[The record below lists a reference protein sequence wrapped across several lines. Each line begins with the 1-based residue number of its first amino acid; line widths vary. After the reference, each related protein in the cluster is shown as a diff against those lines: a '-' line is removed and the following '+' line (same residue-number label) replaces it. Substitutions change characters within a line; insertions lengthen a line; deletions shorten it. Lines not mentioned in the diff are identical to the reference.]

1 MPTVFEQIFG
11 NGQGGAQGLLG
22 NPAFMVGSG
31 LLSNQANPWGGAIQ
45 GLAAAQGYKLS
56 ESKMKKDAEKE
67 ARQAEL
73 QAMQM
78 KALQDAQ
85 SRQEYTKAL
94 LAAGSSQNPSLLQ
107 DPTYQAQLRQKAAA
121 YGDPTALE
129 QGGLL
134 APLGKNERT
143 NIEKMLIAAGVPEG
157 SPQWNESIMTYA
169 LKPKSSVTVNNG
181 LIKPP
186 AGYRFDP
193 NDPTAVIPL
202 TGGPADPAVSKEGRE
217 GAGNISRIDTSLN
230 NYRSA
235 LETYG
240 TQIVPN
246 AEKKV
251 LAASHKDLLLEMKE
265 LYKLGVLNGPDYEI
279 MLDVIEDPT
288 AVWTAAQ
295 GYDRKDLLK
304 QLDAVVVP
312 KLAAAKKLYEQQY
325 GRQFNSP
332 GPMGSSGSATDTT
345 KPRLK
350 YNPTTGQFE

>member
-31 LLSNQANPWGGAIQ
+31 LLSNQSNPWGGAIQ

-78 KALQDAQ
+78 EQLKQAQ
-85 SRQEYTKAL
+85 ERQKYTQAI
-94 LAAGSSQNPSLLQ
+94 LASASSQNPALLQ
-107 DPTYQAQLRQKAAA
+107 DPTFQSQLRQKAAA
-121 YGDPTALE
+121 YGDPAALE

-230 NYRSA
+230 NYRAA

-240 TQIVPN
+240 TQIVPT

-288 AVWTAAQ
+288 AVWTKAQ
-295 GYDRKDLLK
+295 GYDRQDLLK

-312 KLAAAKKLYEQQY
+312 KLEAAKKLYEQQY
-325 GRQFNSP
+325 GRQFSAP
-332 GPMGSSGSATDTT
+332 GAMGSSGTPEAG